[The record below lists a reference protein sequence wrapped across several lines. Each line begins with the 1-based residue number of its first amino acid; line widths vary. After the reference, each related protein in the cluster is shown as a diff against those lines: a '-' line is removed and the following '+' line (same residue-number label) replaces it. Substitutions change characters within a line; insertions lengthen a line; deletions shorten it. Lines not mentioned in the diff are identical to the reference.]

1 MGKRERQKPALL
13 AAKLKMVRLTLGLSQ
28 NEMISYL
35 GLAEEV
41 GRNHIANFESGYREP
56 NLIVL
61 LKYARSA
68 RITVD
73 DLIDDNLTVEA
84 MREKLRP
91 PIKKRS
97 KQ

>member
-56 NLIVL
+56 NLIML
-61 LKYARSA
+61 LKYARHA
-68 RITVD
+68 QLTVD
-73 DLIDDNLTVEA
+73 DLIDDEIEVQRLEKKIRKNL
-84 MREKLRP
+84 
-91 PIKKRS
+91 KR
-97 KQ
+97 